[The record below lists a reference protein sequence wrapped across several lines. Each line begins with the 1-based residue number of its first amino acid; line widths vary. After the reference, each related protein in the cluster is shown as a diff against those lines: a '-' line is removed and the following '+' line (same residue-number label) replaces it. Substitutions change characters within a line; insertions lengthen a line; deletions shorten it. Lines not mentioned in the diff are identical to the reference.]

1 MKNLLFLL
9 IVIPTF
15 SLISCSG
22 NDDDTSNYSIVGT
35 WITTLDEN
43 ENTYNEIV
51 VFTEKNTFS
60 ATGQNVEDA
69 NDNYFIQGSFTLDGN
84 SLHLDFIENGEPETE
99 TATYKLS
106 KNTLSIWYQGDTEE
120 QADVYSRQ

>member
-1 MKNLLFLL
+1 MKNLLLLL
-9 IVIPTF
+9 IVIPTL

-22 NDDDTSNYSIVGT
+22 NDDDTANYSIVGT

-84 SLHLDFIENGEPETE
+84 TIHLNFVEDGEPQSES
-99 TATYKLS
+99 ATFTVNE
-106 KNTLSIWYQGDTEE
+106 NTLTLQFEGDTV
-120 QADVYSRQ
+120 QDIDTYIRQ